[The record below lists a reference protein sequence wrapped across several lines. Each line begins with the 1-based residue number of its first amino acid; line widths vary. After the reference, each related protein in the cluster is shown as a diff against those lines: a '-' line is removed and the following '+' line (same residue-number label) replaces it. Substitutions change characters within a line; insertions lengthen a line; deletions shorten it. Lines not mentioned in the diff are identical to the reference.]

1 MSSTV
6 QSLMVNGSSDPSVVS
21 INPSTTAH
29 SGAQSSEV
37 LATKRRRT
45 ISPSDK
51 RRILLAYDRCKNP
64 GERGALMR
72 RERVYSSMISG
83 WRKHEKTALATPRRG
98 PKSDPAV
105 AQRNRDEQ
113 LNRQIVRLQRQLE
126 RANLIIDAQKKLC
139 ALLGLPNFE
148 EQEAEKK

>member
-1 MSSTV
+1 MNSTV
-6 QSLMVNGSSDPSVVS
+6 QSSMVNGSSDPSVVA
-21 INPSTTAH
+21 INSSTTGH

-37 LATKRRRT
+37 LATKHRRT
-45 ISPSDK
+45 ISPADK

-83 WRKHEKTALATPRRG
+83 WRKHEKAALATPRRG
-98 PKSDPAV
+98 RKADPAV

-113 LNRQIVRLQRQLE
+113 LNRQIARLQRQLE
-126 RANLIIDAQKKLC
+126 RANLIIEAQKKLC
-139 ALLGLPNFE
+139 ALLGVPNFE
-148 EQEAEKK
+148 EQEALEK

>member
-6 QSLMVNGSSDPSVVS
+6 QSSMVKGSSDPFIVS
-21 INPSTTAH
+21 INPCTTAH

-83 WRKHEKTALATPRRG
+83 WRKHEKAALATPRRG
-98 PKSDPAV
+98 PKADPAV

-113 LNRQIVRLQRQLE
+113 LNRQIARLQRQLE

-148 EQEAEKK
+148 EQEALEK